1 MVWYNP
7 VSWFQKEEPAVA
19 PVGVVTPPPPTS
31 GPYGGRK
38 GRKTRRV
45 KKAKRTKTGR
55 ARVPKT
61 H

>member
-19 PVGVVTPPPPTS
+19 PVGVAPVSAPAPAS

-38 GRKTRRV
+38 SRKTRRV
-45 KKAKRTKTGR
+45 KKVKRTKTGR
-55 ARVPKT
+55 SKK